1 MFLQNVRTGQLYLGV
16 SSILPYK
23 VFGKRL
29 VKNSR
34 ILRYTKARLQ
44 GTHPLKSFRILGL
57 KKQEIPAFSQWIR
70 AISFKF
76 QVFTRVNYHYKQ
88 MLYCSK

>member
-1 MFLQNVRTGQLYLGV
+1 MFLQNVRSGQLYLKV

-29 VKNSR
+29 AKNRR

-44 GTHPLKSFRILGL
+44 GTHPLNEVLI
-57 KKQEIPAFSQWIR
+57 QIPA
-70 AISFKF
+70 SFKTKHWG
-76 QVFTRVNYHYKQ
+76 V
-88 MLYCSK
+88 